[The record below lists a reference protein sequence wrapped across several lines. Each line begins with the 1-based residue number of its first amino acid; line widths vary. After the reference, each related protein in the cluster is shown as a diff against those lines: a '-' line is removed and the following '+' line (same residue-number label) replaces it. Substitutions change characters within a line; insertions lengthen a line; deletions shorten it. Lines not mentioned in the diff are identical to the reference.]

1 MCFFF
6 SSHAKYRDNV
16 KWKRVSVERGNRGGL
31 IIFCLLGVAFSSVD
45 LLGNLM
51 VRTDPSTC
59 TSIKPQCGLYFLFLR
74 LFFVG
79 LYSHLALLSDVTI
92 PTFFS
97 SLADTFIES
106 ISALALWTEILN
118 LMVCSF
124 SGNIPVETEAAYLC
138 VQCFRADATLVLQ
151 EAVAQDAILA
161 ANPIQEALLLRLPSP
176 YSQLS
181 PSKLLFDILYNE
193 LPA

>member
-1 MCFFF
+1 MEKGECGKRKQRRTHHILPLGCCIFFRRF
-6 SSHAKYRDNV
+6 TGKLDGPNCSY
-16 KWKRVSVERGNRGGL
+16 
-31 IIFCLLGVAFSSVD
+31 
-45 LLGNLM
+45 
-51 VRTDPSTC
+51 PSTC

-106 ISALALWTEILN
+106 IFALALWTEILN

-151 EAVAQDAILA
+151 EAVVQDAILA

-181 PSKLLFDILYNE
+181 ASKLLFDILYNE

>member
-1 MCFFF
+1 
-6 SSHAKYRDNV
+6 
-16 KWKRVSVERGNRGGL
+16 
-31 IIFCLLGVAFSSVD
+31 
-45 LLGNLM
+45 
-51 VRTDPSTC
+51 
-59 TSIKPQCGLYFLFLR
+59 
-74 LFFVG
+74 
-79 LYSHLALLSDVTI
+79 
-92 PTFFS
+92 
-97 SLADTFIES
+97 
-106 ISALALWTEILN
+106 
-118 LMVCSF
+118 MVCSF

-161 ANPIQEALLLRLPSP
+161 ANLIQEALLLRLPSP